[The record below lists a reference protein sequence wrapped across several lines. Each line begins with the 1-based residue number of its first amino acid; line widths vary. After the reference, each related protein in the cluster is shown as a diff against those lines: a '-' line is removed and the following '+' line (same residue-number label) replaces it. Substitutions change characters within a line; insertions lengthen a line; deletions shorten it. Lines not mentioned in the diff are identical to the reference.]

1 MNLAAEVARKLLQI
15 KAIKLSPQKPFTW
28 ASGIQSP
35 IYCDNRIILS
45 FPSVRN
51 FIKQALTVEAAKFGE
66 FDAVAGVATAGIAH
80 GMLLAD
86 AIGKPFA
93 YVRSKPKEHGRQNQV
108 EGRINSGER
117 VLVVEDL
124 ISTGGSSLQAVEVLR
139 EAGCEVVGVLAIFS
153 YGFDKAERAFAAARC
168 PFRTLSNYET
178 LIRAAME
185 TGDISG
191 EDLQMLTSWRSEM
204 GAAKA

>member
-86 AIGKPFA
+86 
-93 YVRSKPKEHGRQNQV
+93 VRSKPKEHGRQNQV